1 MINRAG
7 NSRAL
12 CVVVLCLAVVPL
24 SCSQGTPIA
33 GSFVGPTEGSE
44 SFVGIVTDGDSATAY
59 VCDGET
65 TAEWFTGAAA
75 RDSIDF
81 ISAGSISLVAQRGT
95 GDTLDGTVTSA
106 GGTESSFSA
115 TRVDVDGSEGGLC
128 RGILQVDGVTYTGCW
143 IVLPDGRQRG
153 AVIGDDGSK
162 LFDVPDIDPV
172 TMVVEVP
179 GLGTFNAA
187 AVAPEDL

>member
-1 MINRAG
+1 MIKRAG
-7 NSRAL
+7 NSSAL
-12 CVVVLCLAVVPL
+12 WIAVLCLAVVPL
-24 SCSQGTPIA
+24 SCSQGTIIA

-44 SFVGIVTDGDSATAY
+44 SFVAIVTNGEQVMGY

-75 RDSIDF
+75 RDSIDLT
-81 ISAGSISLVAQRGT
+81 SAGSIGLVAERGT
-95 GDTLDGTVTSA
+95 GDTLDGTLTASD
-106 GGTESSFSA
+106 GTESSFSA

-128 RGILQVDGVTYTGCW
+128 RGILQVDGVTYTGGW

-162 LFDVPDIDPV
+162 RFDVPDIDPI

-179 GLGTFNAA
+179 GLGTFNAS

>member
-7 NSRAL
+7 NSSAL
-12 CVVVLCLAVVPL
+12 CVVILCLAVVPL
-24 SCSQGTPIA
+24 SCSQGTAIA

-44 SFVGIVTDGDSATAY
+44 SFVAIVTNGDTVMGY

-75 RDSIDF
+75 RDSIDLT
-81 ISAGSISLVAQRGT
+81 SAGSIDLVAQRGT
-95 GDTLDGTVTSA
+95 GDTLDGTVTA
-106 GGTESSFSA
+106 GDGTESSFST
-115 TRVDVDGSEGGLC
+115 TRVDLDGTQGGLC
-128 RGILQVDGVTYTGCW
+128 RGILQVDGVTYTGGW
-143 IVLPDGRQRG
+143 IVLPDGQQRG

-172 TMVVEVP
+172 TMVVDVP
-179 GLGTFNAA
+179 GLGTFNAG
-187 AVAPEDL
+187 AVVPADL

>member
-7 NSRAL
+7 NSSAL
-12 CVVVLCLAVVPL
+12 CIAISCLAVVPL

-44 SFVGIVTDGDSATAY
+44 SFVAMVTDGEQVMAY

-75 RDSIDF
+75 RDSIDLT
-81 ISAGSISLVAQRGT
+81 SAGSIGLVAERGT
-95 GDTLDGTVTSA
+95 GDTLDGTVTA
-106 GGTESSFSA
+106 GDGTESSFTA
-115 TRVDVDGSEGGLC
+115 TRVDIDGSEGGLC
-128 RGILQVDGVTYTGCW
+128 RGILQVDGVTYTGGW

-153 AVIGDDGSK
+153 AVIGDDGSQR
-162 LFDVPDIDPV
+162 FDVPDIDPL
-172 TMVVEVP
+172 TMVVDVP
-179 GLGTFNAA
+179 GLGTFNAS
-187 AVAPEDL
+187 AVAPADL